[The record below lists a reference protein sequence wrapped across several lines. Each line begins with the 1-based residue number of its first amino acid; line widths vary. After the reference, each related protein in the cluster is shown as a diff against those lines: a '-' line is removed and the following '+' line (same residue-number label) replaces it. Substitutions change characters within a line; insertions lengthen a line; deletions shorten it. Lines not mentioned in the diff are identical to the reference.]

1 MASKYLE
8 PGWVELFKSQVDNT
22 EETGP
27 REVMKPGKSL
37 SKGTIL
43 KLGGDKNYKIKIPR
57 FLNPAPRDSRYRWML
72 TTYKNGAGWGRQ
84 MDGKE
89 IIFELIYNKTNGEVT
104 LKEFDP
110 EKEQRKQAWLGE
122 HDDDDLVTGR
132 GFGGGGFTFNDREN
146 NSDIVHNIKKK
157 KRKSKKQRKKTRKR
171 KSKRKKHKTKRR
183 KS

>member
-1 MASKYLE
+1 MGSEYLE

-22 EETGP
+22 EEIGP

-43 KLGGDKNYKIKIPR
+43 KLGEDKNYKIEIAH

-72 TTYKNGAGWGRQ
+72 TTYKVDETGRSL
-84 MDGKE
+84 DGKE
-89 IIFELIYNKTNGEVT
+89 IIFELIYNRSTERVT

-110 EKEQRKQAWLGE
+110 EKEQRKQAWQGE
-122 HDDDDLVTGR
+122 HGDDDLVTESSM
-132 GFGGGGFTFNDREN
+132 GGGGYIFNDREN

-157 KRKSKKQRKKTRKR
+157 KRKSKKKRKTKRR
-171 KSKRKKHKTKRR
+171 KSKRKKHKTRRR